1 MFLAVIIIMETH
13 YENIQMTSH
22 RYHRFRLSLMY
33 TVCFEA
39 SMELH
44 VVLVIDGMT
53 HKESV

>member
-13 YENIQMTSH
+13 YENIQMTIH